1 MANIKREKEE
11 QLALANMLSRI
22 ILSSSNIS
30 ELVEGFAKELKRFMS
45 IDWETVAWIEE
56 GDTVRLLPS
65 SGKTNSAR
73 DFESTLPLE
82 RTPIAWVAENKRA
95 LLEPD
100 LNKASQHWT
109 GSLIVKLRKRGT
121 RSMVLMPLF
130 SEGEVFGSLIVGS
143 HKRNAYRE
151 RELKLLKYTT
161 SQLALPLANSLL
173 LHERLS
179 TLVRDFRTPLTP
191 VIASSGLLVEEFQS
205 EPESAEAKLSQNIQR
220 GAQEL
225 QTKLSK
231 LAGASRTRQGTWHRS
246 K

>member
-1 MANIKREKEE
+1 MANIKREREE
-11 QLALANMLSRI
+11 QLALANILSRI
-22 ILSSSNIS
+22 IICSSDVS
-30 ELVEGFAKELKRFMS
+30 ELTEGFAEELKRFMS

-65 SGKTNSAR
+65 SGKTNAAR

-82 RTPIAWVAENKRA
+82 KTPVAWLVQNKRA

-130 SEGEVFGSLIVGS
+130 SEGEVFGSFIVGS
-143 HKRNAYRE
+143 KKPNAYRA
-151 RELKLLKYTT
+151 RELKLLKYAA
-161 SQLALPLANSLL
+161 SQLALPLANKLSLQK
-173 LHERLS
+173 ERSMLAEA
-179 TLVRDFRTPLTP
+179 LRTPLTP
-191 VIASSGLLVEEFQS
+191 VIASSGLLAEELQTES
-205 EPESAEAKLSQNIQR
+205 ESAEAKLSQNIYR

-225 QTKLSK
+225 QARLSK
-231 LAGASRTRQGTWHRS
+231 LVKAGRAS
-246 K
+246 